1 MPPCDVGF
9 AAQPTPN
16 VLRAAIGCNMQPT
29 AAPARHLARHLARR
43 MSPARH
49 PTTASPAAVRAAIR
63 PEADAADALAGRALA
78 EDADAF
84 YDALTALLR
93 LYMLRDRDRV
103 CAHGLSVTECYALD
117 ALVRLGALT
126 VTGLAAELGVT
137 KSTASRVAAALEGR
151 ALVARAPDP
160 ADYKATRLAPTTAGR
175 AQSVAITAEVK
186 AEHRA
191 LLADFAPPARREA
204 TRLLR
209 AVTAAAAPRVRATG
223 SACCD
228 GPSGPERGGATLRD
242 QRRLRTAGVGPR
254 QEPGGQDV

>member
-1 MPPCDVGF
+1 MSPPGPPTRPRP
-9 AAQPTPN
+9 AAARPAI
-16 VLRAAIGCNMQPT
+16 RAA
-29 AAPARHLARHLARR
+29 ADPADKLAH
-43 MSPARH
+43 
-49 PTTASPAAVRAAIR
+49 
-63 PEADAADALAGRALA
+63 RALA

-160 ADYKATRLAPTTAGR
+160 ADYKATRLAPTAAGR
-175 AQSVAITAEVK
+175 AQSAAITAEVK
-186 AEHRA
+186 AEHRT
-191 LLADFAPPARREA
+191 LLSDFAPAARREA

-228 GPSGPERGGATLRD
+228 DMPDPGRRGATPRD
-242 QRRLRTAGVGPR
+242 QRRLRAAGVGRRPEPSR
-254 QEPGGQDV
+254 QDESA